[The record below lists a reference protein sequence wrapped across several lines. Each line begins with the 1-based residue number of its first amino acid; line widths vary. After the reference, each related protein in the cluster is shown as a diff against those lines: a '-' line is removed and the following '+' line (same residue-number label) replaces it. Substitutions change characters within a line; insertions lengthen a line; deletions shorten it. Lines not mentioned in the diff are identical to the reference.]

1 MKNERVTSS
10 KKTETIAKPKT
21 IINFGEDLT
30 IFFAISNVDLENLNL
45 SITTNIEDLLVP
57 LIQQITEIKDFL
69 NLRTKMHGL
78 KTKP

>member
-30 IFFAISNVDLENLNL
+30 IFFAISNVDLENFNL

-69 NLRTKMHGL
+69 NLCTKMHGL